1 MREYLDTNELAERLH
16 IGTTTL
22 IRWRREL
29 EGPPWV
35 RYGKRHIRYPI
46 AGVENW
52 LAANLYGE
60 EGGPLRL
67 IMSEEQPDDL

>member
-35 RYGKRHIRYPI
+35 RKGSNKFKTGTITTKYVKSKTYPANWVINEKTGKYEAPK
-46 AGVENW
+46 E
-52 LAANLYGE
+52 
-60 EGGPLRL
+60 
-67 IMSEEQPDDL
+67 